1 MLAAALAADQRVME
15 EHLEEATE
23 ERRPV
28 MAAKATVGEHLD
40 MVEGHIRHQRLG
52 DMDNNQHMVRELGQ
66 MKILVSK
73 RCVAYV
79 QNYLVVVF

>member
-1 MLAAALAADQRVME
+1 MLAAAAAVDQRVME

-28 MAAKATVGEHLD
+28 MAAKATAGEHLD
-40 MVEGHIRHQRLG
+40 MVGGHIRHQRLG
-52 DMDNNQHMVRELGQ
+52 DMGNNQHMVRELEQ

-73 RCVAYV
+73 RCVAYA
-79 QNYLVVVF
+79 NLVVVF

>member
-1 MLAAALAADQRVME
+1 MLAAAAAADQRVME
-15 EHLEEATE
+15 EHLEEVTE

-28 MAAKATVGEHLD
+28 MAAKATAGEHLD

-52 DMDNNQHMVRELGQ
+52 VMDNNQHMVRELGQ

-73 RCVAYV
+73 RCVAYAK
-79 QNYLVVVF
+79 LIVF